1 MTNKQKQY
9 TIAFYN
15 IENLFDTVNDPMSDD
30 DDFLPTSRKRWTKKR
45 YYNKLRKIGSVIS
58 KIGNDDSDEAPVIV
72 GLAEVENKLVLS
84 DLISSENLRDE
95 DYNYVH
101 YNSSDERGIDV
112 GIVNVGK
119 YDKEMEY
126 VFYMTKH
133 INKTKFNNWDIL
145 SNL

>member
-58 KIGNDDSDEAPVIV
+58 KIGNDDSDDAPVIV
-72 GLAEVENKLVLS
+72 GLAKVENKLVLS
-84 DLISSENLRDE
+84 DLISS
-95 DYNYVH
+95 
-101 YNSSDERGIDV
+101 
-112 GIVNVGK
+112 
-119 YDKEMEY
+119 
-126 VFYMTKH
+126 
-133 INKTKFNNWDIL
+133 
-145 SNL
+145 